1 MGNKSNLFRKSTFLA
16 TTLVFCAIAAAVSL
30 AAISPIPLYLVTSN
44 QPNIMILLDNSGS
57 MSESVDGAVKIVSAR
72 RVVSN
77 LVKSTSG
84 VRFGLTI
91 FNTDNGGRVVMKCGE
106 LTAAN
111 VDATVNAINAET
123 FTPLGETLAEIWQYF
138 KGSASSYNSGV
149 SYTSPITSSCQ
160 KSFVIV
166 VTDGE
171 PTRDFC
177 YKGDFS
183 THGCDT
189 SSVSRLAEVAKYMHE
204 NPAIATFP
212 GSTITTYT
220 VGFAVNVPILQT
232 AATNG
237 GGQYYTAAN
246 EAALASAL
254 QSVVNTIVGLVSTAT
269 TGTRASLFLDSD
281 NSNYKP
287 IFDSTDWS
295 GSLEAYQLDTA
306 TANRIGSSPLWEAG
320 ARLNSRT
327 TASRV
332 IYTAGTPSGD
342 KRTDFTTT
350 NQANVA
356 AAAGFTTPN
365 FSKYSTNWISY
376 VRGDAI
382 SGYRTRTNKLGDI
395 IYSSPVKY
403 VPPDK
408 FYTDHDYQVF
418 RKNNAARQSLVLVGA
433 NDGMLHA
440 FNVDTGDEEWAF
452 IPASLL
458 NKLKLLRNNPYTHT
472 NYVNGMITVGDAYIK
487 SKNTSGTVD
496 PSPGWHSIAVCGLR
510 EGGKSFF
517 ALDITNP
524 LNPVPLWEVSASSSS
539 GLGYSFGTPLILKL
553 KDNSQ
558 AEKFRW
564 VAVLPNGYEGAT
576 TGKAATLIIAD
587 LATGTILREIV
598 VDGNTNSGTYQNG
611 LATPAALD
619 VNNDGYTDY
628 LYAGDLKGHLWKFDV
643 KSDTIANWDVAWRK
657 SGAPVALFRAKDPG
671 GTPQPI
677 TTRPA
682 ISKRVGYQIVFFGTG
697 KYYETGDS
705 STTQTQSFY
714 GVYDDIV
721 ATSPST
727 AQATNEGMLTRSELG
742 QQIVTQVTSGGTI
755 TDRNVSN
762 NPVGANGWY
771 LNLPLS
777 GERVVTNPIAI
788 AGLVNFN
795 TFIPSTD
802 PCSSGGINWPF
813 HQEMQTGKKASI
825 IPLPVPPNDPTPPP
839 IPIPGPPLSPVPMI
853 TDDGTVISG
862 NFIIGKL
869 KRFGVL
875 SWRQL
880 K

>member
-1 MGNKSNLFRKSTFLA
+1 MGNNAYLLKKSTFLA

-30 AAISPIPLYLVTSN
+30 AAISQTPLYLVNSN

-57 MSESVDGAVKIVSAR
+57 MSQSVDGAVKIVSAR

-138 KGSASSYNSGV
+138 KGSSSSYNSGV
-149 SYTSPITSSCQ
+149 SYSSPITSSCQ
-160 KSFVIV
+160 KSFVII

-183 THGCDT
+183 TYGCDT

-204 NPAIATFP
+204 HPAVAAYP

-246 EAALASAL
+246 EAALASSL
-254 QSVVNTIVGLVSTAT
+254 QSVVNTIIGMVSTAT

-295 GSLEAYQLDTA
+295 GYLEAYQLDTA
-306 TANRIGSSPLWEAG
+306 TANRIGSTPLWEAG

-332 IYTAGTPSGD
+332 IYTAGTPSGN

-350 NQANVA
+350 NQANIATA
-356 AAAGFTTPN
+356 ANFTN
-365 FSKYSTNWISY
+365 FSTNWISY

-395 IYSSPVKY
+395 IYSSPLKY
-403 VPPDK
+403 APPNK
-408 FYTDHDYQVF
+408 LYTDHDYQVF

-458 NKLKLLRNNPYTHT
+458 NKLKLLRSIPYTHT

-496 PSPGWHSIAVCGLR
+496 PSAAWHSIAVCGLR
-510 EGGKSFF
+510 EGGKSYF
-517 ALDITNP
+517 ALDITDP
-524 LNPVPLWEVSASSSS
+524 KNPVPLWEINASSAN

-558 AEKFRW
+558 PEKFRW
-564 VAVLPNGYEGAT
+564 VTVLPNGYEGAAT
-576 TGKAATLIIAD
+576 SKAASLIIAD

-598 VDGNTNSGTYQNG
+598 VDGNTNGGAYQNG
-611 LATPAALD
+611 LATSAAVD

-643 KSDTIANWDVAWRK
+643 TSDTIANWDVAWRK
-657 SGAPVALFRAKDPG
+657 SGSPVALFKATDPG
-671 GTPQPI
+671 GAPQPI

-682 ISKRVGYQIVFFGTG
+682 ISQRVGYQIVFFGTG
-697 KYYETGDS
+697 KYYETGDNA
-705 STTQTQSFY
+705 TTQTQSFY
-714 GVYDDIV
+714 GVYDDISTT
-721 ATSPST
+721 ATPSN
-727 AQATNEGMLTRSELG
+727 AQATNEGMLTKSDLG
-742 QQIVTQVTSGGTI
+742 QQTVTQVTSGGII

-771 LNLPLS
+771 LNLPIT
-777 GERVVTNPIAI
+777 GERVVTNPVAI
-788 AGLVNFN
+788 AGLINFN
-795 TFIPSTD
+795 TFVPSTD

-813 HQEMQTGKKASI
+813 HQEMETGKKVNI
-825 IPLPVPPNDPTPPP
+825 IPPPGG
-839 IPIPGPPLSPVPMI
+839 IPGPPLPPEIIV
-853 TDDGTVISG
+853 TDDGTVVSIDP
-862 NFIIGKL
+862 NDPTKPPVVIGKL